1 MPRSRRMSE
10 QLAPGEYEALLAA
23 QGGVCAICG
32 NPPKNRRLHIDHDH
46 KTGRIRGLLCFTCN
60 RYVLGKYS
68 TPVKLLRAARYL
80 GATRALFLEHAPDV
94 PAGPLRPART
104 AMRVAHAAAV
114 ADLKT
119 RRAVRQLTDDEF
131 ASEVASVLAD
141 LP

>member
-80 GATRALFLEHAPDV
+80 GATWEDFRDNAPA
-94 PAGPLRPART
+94 PAEAPSHPERT
-104 AMRVAHAAAV
+104 AMRLAQASRSAALA
-114 ADLKT
+114 T
-119 RRAVRQLTDDEF
+119 RRGVLALTDDEF
-131 ASEVASVLAD
+131 AAEVARAMAD
-141 LP
+141 LT